1 MTETEIDARL
11 GRIEATVGKI
21 LDAVGDR
28 RPRKRW
34 YTTGEAGVALDRDP
48 YTVRQWCRSGRV
60 RATKRACGRGTAKE
74 WIIDADELDRIAN
87 EGLLPASG
95 RD

>member
-11 GRIEATVGKI
+11 ERIEADVAQI

-34 YTTGEAGVALDRDP
+34 YTTGEIGRILGRDP
-48 YTVRQWCRSGRV
+48 YTVRQWCRLGRV
-60 RATKRACGRGTAKE
+60 RATKRACGRGHAKE
-74 WIIDADELDRIAN
+74 WTIDSVELERIAN
-87 EGLLPASG
+87 EGLLPSSSP
-95 RD
+95 R